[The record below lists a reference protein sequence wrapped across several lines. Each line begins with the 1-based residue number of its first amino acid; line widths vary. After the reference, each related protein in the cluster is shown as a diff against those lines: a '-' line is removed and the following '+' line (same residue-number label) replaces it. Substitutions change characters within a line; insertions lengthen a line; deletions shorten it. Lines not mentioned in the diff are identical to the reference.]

1 MEGPVSLEQEKSDA
15 DNVLFKKLRKLIN
28 LIDQLRDCGV
38 NEYIKLPRI
47 CSLGTQSS
55 GKSSVLESI
64 VGLDFLP
71 RGDGVV
77 TRRPLE
83 LRLCHINSGQPWAIF
98 EERKGKKFT
107 DFIEVRKTIEALT
120 DEVCKTDKNIVDKPI
135 VLNVYSQTCPDLTL
149 VDLPGVTRVPVGNQP
164 KNIEEITKN
173 MAIRYI
179 DDPLTIILCVIAANS
194 DIATSDGLKLAKEI
208 DTTGS
213 RTLGVLTK
221 LDIMDA
227 GTDARKALLGE
238 EIPLKLGYVGVKN
251 RSKQDLLDKIPMI
264 LAAKREKEFFKSHP
278 VYKNMP
284 QGYLGTDLLIN
295 KLTKIYFRI
304 IRENL
309 PRIVKAIND
318 RVKTAEEELASL
330 GQPMPTD
337 DAGKMSMLWN
347 MLNEYCDIFR
357 NVLKGKYDNK
367 RLSFLK
373 EEGGFKIKILY
384 KKLLEEFTGDYKATA
399 GYTDEN
405 INYALTIHE
414 GDSIPGFPSVD
425 AFIYLLRPQLE
436 KLKDPIE
443 ECFQNVFQYLDFL
456 SGKILE
462 RTFTRFPQAINDM
475 GDLISNYLIEERDK
489 TKYIVDSVVDMEIN
503 YLFTNDYDYLN
514 NFTTFMPKQAP
525 QPRPVYNNQQGQP
538 GMGGQGQPGQM
549 PQNNMQGN
557 NMGQG
562 GMGPGMGQMNQDI
575 RPQPPVD
582 AKSIF
587 IKEIRNRIE
596 AYFKLIVRNLRD
608 SIPKI
613 MGNYLVKEIEDNMQI
628 KLYNKLYNARE
639 MTDLLNEPESVAERR
654 KELNEMIKVMRNA
667 QKIIRRDPDLMTVM
681 QININDSDIITPSEQ
696 KAKEEKAKPKTDP
709 FKNMNMKEPAF
720 KAPAPKPEPVQQPA
734 APAQPKPAASQPAKK
749 GYGNL
754 FGNYK

>member
-1 MEGPVSLEQEKSDA
+1 MSKDTGEDDK

-83 LRLCHINSGQPWAIF
+83 LRLCHINSGQPWAVF
-98 EERKGKKFT
+98 EERKGVKFT
-107 DFIEVRKTIEALT
+107 DFVKVRETIEALT
-120 DEVCKTDKNIVDKPI
+120 DEVCKTNKNIIDKPI

-149 VDLPGVTRVPVGNQP
+149 VDLPGVTRVPIGDQP
-164 KNIEEITKN
+164 KNIEQITKD
-173 MAIRYI
+173 MARRYVE
-179 DDPLTIILCVIAANS
+179 DPLTIILCVIAANS
-194 DIATSDGLKLAKEI
+194 DIATSDGLMLAKDI
-208 DTTGS
+208 DVAGT

-227 GTDARKALLGE
+227 GTDAKKVLMNE

-251 RSKQDLLDKIPMI
+251 RSKQDLNNKISM
-264 LAAKREKEFFKSHP
+264 AETQRKEREFFKTHP
-278 VYKNMP
+278 VYKNLP
-284 QGYLGTDLLIN
+284 AGHLGTEVLIN

-318 RVKTAEEELASL
+318 RVKTAEEELQGL

-347 MLNEYCDIFR
+347 MINEYCDVFR
-357 NVLKGKYDNK
+357 KVLQGKYNNK
-367 RLSFLK
+367 RVNFL
-373 EEGGFKIKILY
+373 EGEGGFKIKILY

-443 ECFQNVFQYLDFL
+443 ECFQEVFQYLDFL
-456 SGKILE
+456 SGKIME
-462 RTFTRFPQAINDM
+462 KTFTRFPQAINDM
-475 GDLISNYLIEERDK
+475 TDLVSNYLMEERDK
-489 TKYIVDSVVDMEIN
+489 TKYLIDSVVDMEIN

-514 NFTTFMPKQAP
+514 NFTTFIPKQAR
-525 QPRPVYNNQQGQP
+525 QSQVMNDNKGD
-538 GMGGQGQPGQM
+538 GKG
-549 PQNNMQGN
+549 GN
-557 NMGQG
+557 N
-562 GMGPGMGQMNQDI
+562 NLNNEI
-575 RPQPPVD
+575 KPQPPID
-582 AKSIF
+582 AKNIF
-587 IKEIRNRIE
+587 INEIRNRIE

-613 MGNYLVKEIEDNMQI
+613 MGNYLVKEIEENMQL

-639 MTDLLNEPESVAERR
+639 MTDLLSEPESVAERR

-667 QKIIRRDPDLMTVM
+667 QKILRRDPDLMTVM
-681 QININDSDIITPSEQ
+681 QINISDNDITSTQ
-696 KAKEEKAKPKTDP
+696 ASKKKEEPKKIEKKDSKPVAEKPKAPPAKPS
-709 FKNMNMKEPAF
+709 
-720 KAPAPKPEPVQQPA
+720 PAPEGDK
-734 APAQPKPAASQPAKK
+734 KKK

-754 FGNYK
+754 FG

>member
-1 MEGPVSLEQEKSDA
+1 MSKDTGDDDK

-98 EERKGKKFT
+98 EERKGVKFT
-107 DFIEVRKTIEALT
+107 DFVKVRETIEALT
-120 DEVCKTDKNIVDKPI
+120 DEVCKTNKNIIDKPI

-149 VDLPGVTRVPVGNQP
+149 VDLPGVTRVPIGDQP
-164 KNIEEITKN
+164 KNIEQITKD
-173 MAIRYI
+173 MARRYVE
-179 DDPLTIILCVIAANS
+179 DPLTIILCVIAANS
-194 DIATSDGLKLAKEI
+194 DIATSDGLMLAKDI
-208 DTTGS
+208 DVAGT

-227 GTDARKALLGE
+227 GTDAKKVLMNE

-251 RSKQDLLDKIPMI
+251 RSKQDLNNKISM
-264 LAAKREKEFFKSHP
+264 AETQRKEREFFKTHP
-278 VYKNMP
+278 VYKNLP
-284 QGYLGTDLLIN
+284 AGHLGTEVLIN

-318 RVKTAEEELASL
+318 RVKTAEEELQGL

-347 MLNEYCDIFR
+347 MINEYCDVFR
-357 NVLKGKYDNK
+357 KVLQGKYNNK
-367 RLSFLK
+367 RVNFL
-373 EEGGFKIKILY
+373 EGEGGFKIKILY

-399 GYTDEN
+399 GYSDEN

-443 ECFQNVFQYLDFL
+443 ECFQEVFQYLDFL
-456 SGKILE
+456 SGKIME
-462 RTFTRFPQAINDM
+462 KTFTRFPQAINDM
-475 GDLISNYLIEERDK
+475 TDLVSNYLMEERDK
-489 TKYIVDSVVDMEIN
+489 TKYLIDSVVDMEIN

-514 NFTTFMPKQAP
+514 NFTTFIPKQAR
-525 QPRPVYNNQQGQP
+525 QSQFMNDNKGD
-538 GMGGQGQPGQM
+538 GKG
-549 PQNNMQGN
+549 GN
-557 NMGQG
+557 N
-562 GMGPGMGQMNQDI
+562 NLNNEI
-575 RPQPPVD
+575 KPQPPID
-582 AKSIF
+582 AKNIF
-587 IKEIRNRIE
+587 INEIRNRIE

-613 MGNYLVKEIEDNMQI
+613 MGNYLVKEIEENMQL

-639 MTDLLNEPESVAERR
+639 MTDLLSEPESVAERR
-654 KELNEMIKVMRNA
+654 KELNDMIKVMRNA
-667 QKIIRRDPDLMTVM
+667 QKILRRDPDLMTVM
-681 QININDSDIITPSEQ
+681 QINISDNDITSTQ
-696 KAKEEKAKPKTDP
+696 ASKKKEEPKKIEKKDSKPVAEKPKAPPAKPS
-709 FKNMNMKEPAF
+709 
-720 KAPAPKPEPVQQPA
+720 PAPEGDK
-734 APAQPKPAASQPAKK
+734 KKK

-754 FGNYK
+754 FG

>member
-1 MEGPVSLEQEKSDA
+1 MSKDTNDEN
-15 DNVLFKKLRKLIN
+15 DNILFKKLRKLIN

-47 CSLGTQSS
+47 CSFGTQSS

-120 DEVCKTDKNIVDKPI
+120 DEVCGKECNILDKPI

-149 VDLPGVTRVPVGNQP
+149 VDLPGVTRVPIKGQP
-164 KNIEEITKN
+164 ANIEEVTKN
-173 MAIRYI
+173 MCRRYA

-227 GTDARKALLGE
+227 GTDARKALMNE

-251 RSKQDLLDKIPMI
+251 RSKQDLIDKIPM
-264 LAAKREKEFFKSHP
+264 AEASRKEREFFKSHP
-278 VYKNMP
+278 AYKNLP
-284 QGYLGTDLLIN
+284 AGHLGTDVLIN

-309 PRIVKAIND
+309 PRIIKAIND
-318 RVKTAEEELASL
+318 RVKTAEEELAGL

-337 DAGKMSMLWN
+337 DAGKMSLLWN
-347 MLNEYCDIFR
+347 MINEYCDIFR
-357 NVLKGKYDNK
+357 KVLQGKFNNKGQ
-367 RLSFLK
+367 SFL
-373 EEGGFKIKILY
+373 EGEGGFKIKILY
-384 KKLLEEFTGDYKATA
+384 KKLLEEFTGNYKATA
-399 GYTDEN
+399 GYRDED

-443 ECFQNVFQYLDFL
+443 ECFQEVFQYLDFL

-462 RTFTRFPQAINDM
+462 KTFTRFPQAVNDM
-475 GDLISNYLIEERDK
+475 SDLVSNYLMEERDK
-489 TKYIVDSVVDMEIN
+489 TKYLIDSIVEMEIN

-514 NFTTFMPKQAP
+514 NYTTFIPKQSQQNMSNSP
-525 QPRPVYNNQQGQP
+525 SGSDINNKNNINNN
-538 GMGGQGQPGQM
+538 
-549 PQNNMQGN
+549 NNMN
-557 NMGQG
+557 NE
-562 GMGPGMGQMNQDI
+562 I
-575 RPQPPVD
+575 KPQQPFD
-582 AKSIF
+582 AKTIF

-613 MGNYLVKEIEDNMQI
+613 MGNFLVKEIQENMQL

-639 MTDLLNEPESVAERR
+639 MTDLLNEPESIAERR
-654 KELNEMIKVMRNA
+654 KELNDMIKVMRNA

-681 QININDSDIITPSEQ
+681 QININDSDITPS
-696 KAKEEKAKPKTDP
+696 
-709 FKNMNMKEPAF
+709 
-720 KAPAPKPEPVQQPA
+720 KPEKENKKKEDKKQPIEKKDSKPVSEKI
-734 APAQPKPAASQPAKK
+734 KPATPALKPQAGGEKK
-749 GYGNL
+749 KTFGNL
-754 FGNYK
+754 FG

>member
-1 MEGPVSLEQEKSDA
+1 MSKDTKEES

-47 CSLGTQSS
+47 CSLGTQSA

-83 LRLCHINSGQPWAIF
+83 LRLCHINSGEPWAIF

-107 DFIEVRKTIEALT
+107 DFIQVRETIEALT
-120 DEVCKTDKNIVDKPI
+120 DEVCGKDKNILDKPI

-149 VDLPGVTRVPVGNQP
+149 VDLPGVTRVPIQGQP
-164 KNIEEITKN
+164 ANIEEITKN
-173 MAIRYI
+173 MARRYV

-227 GTDARKALLGE
+227 GTDARKALMNE

-251 RSKQDLLDKIPMI
+251 RSKQDLVNKLPMAE
-264 LAAKREKEFFKSHP
+264 AAKKEREFFKSHP
-278 VYKNMP
+278 AYKNLP
-284 QGYLGTDLLIN
+284 AGHIGTDVLIN

-309 PRIVKAIND
+309 PRIVKAINE
-318 RVKTAEEELASL
+318 RVKTAEEELQSL

-337 DAGKMSMLWN
+337 DAGKMSLLWN
-347 MLNEYCDIFR
+347 MINEYCDIFR
-357 NVLKGKYDNK
+357 KVLQGKYDNK
-367 RLSFLK
+367 RSNFL
-373 EEGGFKIKILY
+373 EGEGGFKIKILY
-384 KKLLEEFTGDYKATA
+384 KKLLEEFTENYKATA
-399 GYTDEN
+399 GYRDED

-443 ECFQNVFQYLDFL
+443 ECFQEVFQYLDFL

-462 RTFTRFPQAINDM
+462 KTFTRFPQAVNDM
-475 GDLISNYLIEERDK
+475 SDLVSNYLNEERDK
-489 TKYIVDSVVDMEIN
+489 TKYLIDSIVEMEIN

-514 NFTTFMPKQAP
+514 NFTTFIPKQT
-525 QPRPVYNNQQGQP
+525 RSNVQG
-538 GMGGQGQPGQM
+538 GDNK
-549 PQNNMQGN
+549 QNNNAN
-557 NMGQG
+557 NE
-562 GMGPGMGQMNQDI
+562 I
-575 RPQPPVD
+575 KPQPPID

-608 SIPKI
+608 SVPKI
-613 MGNYLVKEIEDNMQI
+613 IGNFLVKEIQENMQL
-628 KLYNKLYNARE
+628 KLYNKLYEARE
-639 MTDLLNEPESVAERR
+639 MTDLLSEPESVAERR
-654 KELNEMIKVMRNA
+654 KELNDMIKVMRNA

-681 QININDSDIITPSEQ
+681 QINIEDSDITNTTAATNKKKEEPKKPTE
-696 KAKEEKAKPKTDP
+696 KKEEKKEDKKTQDKPK
-709 FKNMNMKEPAF
+709 PA
-720 KAPAPKPEPVQQPA
+720 QQPA
-734 APAQPKPAASQPAKK
+734 LKPKDDKK
-749 GYGNL
+749 KTYGNL
-754 FGNYK
+754 FG

>member
-1 MEGPVSLEQEKSDA
+1 MSTEVEDEK
-15 DNVLFKKLRKLIN
+15 DNILFKKLRKLIN

-83 LRLCHINSGQPWAIF
+83 LRLCHINSGEPWAVF

-107 DFIEVRKTIEALT
+107 DFVKVRETIEALT
-120 DEVCKTDKNIVDKPI
+120 DEVCGKDKNILDKPI

-149 VDLPGVTRVPVGNQP
+149 VDLPGVTRVPMEGQP

-179 DDPLTIILCVIAANS
+179 EDPLTIILCVIAANS

-227 GTDARKALLGE
+227 GTDAKKALMNE

-251 RSKQDLLDKIPMI
+251 RSKLDLNNKISM
-264 LAAKREKEFFKSHP
+264 AETARKEKEFFKTHP
-278 VYKNMP
+278 VYKNLP
-284 QGYLGTDLLIN
+284 AGHLGTSVLIN
-295 KLTKIYFRI
+295 KLTKIYFKI

-309 PRIVKAIND
+309 PRIVKAINE
-318 RVKTAEEELASL
+318 RVKTAEEELAEL

-337 DAGKMSMLWN
+337 DAGKMSLLWN
-347 MLNEYCDIFR
+347 MINEYCDIFR
-357 NVLKGKYDNK
+357 KVLQGKVSNQ
-367 RLSFLK
+367 RLNFL
-373 EEGGFKIKILY
+373 EGEGGFKIKILY
-384 KKLLEEFTGDYKATA
+384 KKLLEEFTENYKATA
-399 GYTDEN
+399 GYRDED

-436 KLKDPIE
+436 KLRDPIE
-443 ECFQNVFQYLDFL
+443 ETFQEVFQYIDFL

-462 RTFTRFPQAINDM
+462 KTFTRFPQAINDM
-475 GDLISNYLIEERDK
+475 TDLVSNYLNEERDK
-489 TKYIVDSVVDMEIN
+489 AKYLVDSIVDMEIN

-514 NFTTFMPKQAP
+514 NFTTFIPKQQRQPGNSNNNINNQNSLNKSGSANNINNQNDFNP
-525 QPRPVYNNQQGQP
+525 QPF
-538 GMGGQGQPGQM
+538 
-549 PQNNMQGN
+549 
-557 NMGQG
+557 
-562 GMGPGMGQMNQDI
+562 
-575 RPQPPVD
+575 D
-582 AKSIF
+582 AKKIF
-587 IKEIRNRIE
+587 INEIRNRIE

-608 SIPKI
+608 SIPKV
-613 MGNYLVKEIEDNMQI
+613 MGNFLVKEIEENMQL

-639 MTDLLNEPESVAERR
+639 MTDLLSEPEHIAERR
-654 KELNEMIKVMRNA
+654 KELNDMIKVMRNA

-681 QININDSDIITPSEQ
+681 QININDSDITNTGNNTNTKEKENKEHKEKKEI
-696 KAKEEKAKPKTDP
+696 KEETKIESKT
-709 FKNMNMKEPAF
+709 KTEPI
-720 KAPAPKPEPVQQPA
+720 KQSPALNKS
-734 APAQPKPAASQPAKK
+734 KSK
-749 GYGNL
+749 GNYTNL
-754 FGNYK
+754 FG

>member
-1 MEGPVSLEQEKSDA
+1 MTENKEDDK

-83 LRLCHINSGQPWAIF
+83 LRLCHINSGQPWAVF
-98 EERKGKKFT
+98 EERKGTKFT
-107 DFIEVRKTIEALT
+107 DFVKVRETIEALT
-120 DEVCKTDKNIVDKPI
+120 DEVCKTNKNIIDKPI

-149 VDLPGVTRVPVGNQP
+149 VDLPGVTRVPIGDQP

-173 MAIRYI
+173 MARRYV

-194 DIATSDGLKLAKEI
+194 DIATSDGLMLAKEI
-208 DTTGS
+208 DTAGT

-227 GTDARKALLGE
+227 GTDARKVLMNE

-251 RSKQDLLDKIPMI
+251 RSKQDLNNKISM
-264 LAAKREKEFFKSHP
+264 AETSRKEKEFFKSHP
-278 VYKNMP
+278 AYKNLP
-284 QGYLGTDLLIN
+284 AGHLGTDVLIN

-318 RVKTAEEELASL
+318 RVKTAEEELADL

-347 MLNEYCDIFR
+347 MINEYCDLFR
-357 NVLKGKYDNK
+357 KVLQGKYNAK
-367 RLSFLK
+367 GVNFM
-373 EEGGFKIKILY
+373 EGEGGFKIKILY

-399 GYTDEN
+399 GYKDED

-436 KLKDPIE
+436 KLRDPIE
-443 ECFQNVFQYLDFL
+443 ECFTEVFQYLDFL
-456 SGKILE
+456 SGKIME
-462 RTFTRFPQAINDM
+462 KTFIRFPQAINDM
-475 GDLISNYLIEERDK
+475 TDLVSNYLQEEREK
-489 TKYIVDSVVDMEIN
+489 VKYLIDSIVEMEIN

-514 NFTTFMPKQAP
+514 NFTTFIPKENRQA
-525 QPRPVYNNQQGQP
+525 
-538 GMGGQGQPGQM
+538 
-549 PQNNMQGN
+549 QGN
-557 NMGQG
+557 NIGGQNNNKG
-562 GMGPGMGQMNQDI
+562 GNNNMNNEI
-575 RPQPPVD
+575 KPQKPLD
-582 AKSIF
+582 AKNIF
-587 IKEIRNRIE
+587 ITEIRNRIE

-608 SIPKI
+608 SIPKV
-613 MGNYLVKEIEDNMQI
+613 MGNFLVKEIEENMQL

-639 MTDLLNEPESVAERR
+639 MTDLLSEPE
-654 KELNEMIKVMRNA
+654 
-667 QKIIRRDPDLMTVM
+667 DLMTVM
-681 QININDSDIITPSEQ
+681 QININDSDITNTPENRKADEAKKASEK
-696 KAKEEKAKPKTDP
+696 KANKEKEKKEEKP
-709 FKNMNMKEPAF
+709 
-720 KAPAPKPEPVQQPA
+720 KAPNKTGNADK
-734 APAQPKPAASQPAKK
+734 KK
-749 GYGNL
+749 GFSNL
-754 FGNYK
+754 FG

>member
-1 MEGPVSLEQEKSDA
+1 MSKDTGDDK
-15 DNVLFKKLRKLIN
+15 DNILFKKLRKLIN

-83 LRLCHINSGQPWAIF
+83 LRLCHINSGEPWAIF
-98 EERKGKKFT
+98 EERKGQKFT
-107 DFIEVRKTIEALT
+107 DFIKVRETIEALT
-120 DEVCKTDKNIVDKPI
+120 DEVCNKNKNIIDKPI

-149 VDLPGVTRVPVGNQP
+149 VDLPGVTRVPIGDQP
-164 KNIEEITKN
+164 KNIEQITKD
-173 MAIRYI
+173 MARRYAE
-179 DDPLTIILCVIAANS
+179 DPLTIILCVIAANS
-194 DIATSDGLKLAKEI
+194 DIATSDGLMLAKEI
-208 DTTGS
+208 DTSGS

-227 GTDARKALLGE
+227 GTDARRVLMNE

-251 RSKQDLLDKIPMI
+251 RSKQDLINKLSMAETSRKE
-264 LAAKREKEFFKSHP
+264 REFFKSHP
-278 VYKNMP
+278 SYKNLP
-284 QGYLGTDLLIN
+284 PGHLGTDVLIN

-309 PRIVKAIND
+309 PRIIKAIND
-318 RVKTAEEELASL
+318 RVKTAEEELQSL

-337 DAGKMSMLWN
+337 DAGKMSLLWN
-347 MLNEYCDIFR
+347 MINEYCDIFR
-357 NVLKGKYDNK
+357 KVLQGKCNNK
-367 RLSFLK
+367 NLSFLDG
-373 EEGGFKIKILY
+373 EGGFKIKILY

-462 RTFTRFPQAINDM
+462 KTFTRFPQAINDM
-475 GDLISNYLIEERDK
+475 TDLVTNYLIEERDK
-489 TKYIVDSVVDMEIN
+489 TKYLIDSIVDMEIN

-514 NFTTFMPKQAP
+514 NFTTFIPKHQ
-525 QPRPVYNNQQGQP
+525 RPPMNQNNNIGTNNQ
-538 GMGGQGQPGQM
+538 GQGQGQGQG
-549 PQNNMQGN
+549 QNQGN
-557 NMGQG
+557 
-562 GMGPGMGQMNQDI
+562 MNNEI
-575 RPQPPVD
+575 RPQPPID
-582 AKSIF
+582 AKNIF

-613 MGNYLVKEIEDNMQI
+613 MGNFLVKEIQENMQL

-639 MTDLLNEPESVAERR
+639 MTDLLSEPESVAERR
-654 KELNEMIKVMRNA
+654 KELTDMIKVMKNA

-681 QININDSDIITPSEQ
+681 QININDNDITSQQP
-696 KAKEEKAKPKTDP
+696 KDKGKKEEPK
-709 FKNMNMKEPAF
+709 KEV
-720 KAPAPKPEPVQQPA
+720 K
-734 APAQPKPAASQPAKK
+734 KPAAKPEVFKAIEKQAPQTKPPEKK
-749 GYGNL
+749 KNYGNL
-754 FGNYK
+754 FG

>member
-1 MEGPVSLEQEKSDA
+1 MSKDTKEES

-47 CSLGTQSS
+47 CSLGTQSA

-83 LRLCHINSGQPWAIF
+83 LRLCHINSGEPWAIF

-107 DFIEVRKTIEALT
+107 DFIQVRETIEALT
-120 DEVCKTDKNIVDKPI
+120 DEVCGKDKNILDKPI

-149 VDLPGVTRVPVGNQP
+149 VDLPGVTRVPIQGQP
-164 KNIEEITKN
+164 ANIEEITKN
-173 MAIRYI
+173 MARRYV

-227 GTDARKALLGE
+227 GTDARKALMNE

-251 RSKQDLLDKIPMI
+251 RSKQDLVNKLPMAE
-264 LAAKREKEFFKSHP
+264 AAKKEREFFKSHP
-278 VYKNMP
+278 AYKNLP
-284 QGYLGTDLLIN
+284 AGHIGTDVLIN

-309 PRIVKAIND
+309 PRIVKAINE
-318 RVKTAEEELASL
+318 RVKTAEEELQSL

-337 DAGKMSMLWN
+337 DAGKMSLLWN
-347 MLNEYCDIFR
+347 MINEYCDIFR
-357 NVLKGKYDNK
+357 KVLQGKYNNK
-367 RLSFLK
+367 RSNFL
-373 EEGGFKIKILY
+373 EGEGGFKIKILY
-384 KKLLEEFTGDYKATA
+384 KKLLEEFTENYKATA
-399 GYTDEN
+399 GYRDED

-443 ECFQNVFQYLDFL
+443 ECFQEVFQYLDFL

-462 RTFTRFPQAINDM
+462 KTFTRFPQAVNDM
-475 GDLISNYLIEERDK
+475 SDLVSNYLNEERDK
-489 TKYIVDSVVDMEIN
+489 TKYLIDSIVEMEIN

-514 NFTTFMPKQAP
+514 NFTTFIPKQT
-525 QPRPVYNNQQGQP
+525 RSNVQG
-538 GMGGQGQPGQM
+538 GDNK
-549 PQNNMQGN
+549 QNNNAN
-557 NMGQG
+557 NE
-562 GMGPGMGQMNQDI
+562 I
-575 RPQPPVD
+575 KPQPPID

-608 SIPKI
+608 SVPKI
-613 MGNYLVKEIEDNMQI
+613 IGNFLVKEIQENMQL
-628 KLYNKLYNARE
+628 KLYNKLYEARE
-639 MTDLLNEPESVAERR
+639 MTDLLSEPESVAERR
-654 KELNEMIKVMRNA
+654 KELNDMIKVMRNA

-681 QININDSDIITPSEQ
+681 QINIEDSDITNTTAATNKKKEEPKKPTE
-696 KAKEEKAKPKTDP
+696 KKEEKKEDKKTQDKPK
-709 FKNMNMKEPAF
+709 PA
-720 KAPAPKPEPVQQPA
+720 QQPA
-734 APAQPKPAASQPAKK
+734 LKPKDDKK
-749 GYGNL
+749 KTYGNL
-754 FGNYK
+754 FG

>member
-1 MEGPVSLEQEKSDA
+1 MSKDTGDDDK

-98 EERKGKKFT
+98 EERKGVKFT
-107 DFIEVRKTIEALT
+107 DFIKVRETIEALT
-120 DEVCKTDKNIVDKPI
+120 DEVCKTNKNIIDKPI

-149 VDLPGVTRVPVGNQP
+149 VDLPGVTRVPIGDQP
-164 KNIEEITKN
+164 KNIEQITKD
-173 MAIRYI
+173 MARRYVE
-179 DDPLTIILCVIAANS
+179 DPLTIILCVIAANS
-194 DIATSDGLKLAKEI
+194 DIATSDGLMLAKEI
-208 DTTGS
+208 DVAGT

-227 GTDARKALLGE
+227 GTDARKVLMNE

-251 RSKQDLLDKIPMI
+251 RSKQDLNNKISM
-264 LAAKREKEFFKSHP
+264 AETQKKEREFFKSHP
-278 VYKNMP
+278 VYKNLP
-284 QGYLGTDLLIN
+284 GGHLGTEVLIN

-318 RVKTAEEELASL
+318 RVKTAEEELQSL

-347 MLNEYCDIFR
+347 MINEYCDVFR
-357 NVLKGKYDNK
+357 KVLQGKYNNK
-367 RLSFLK
+367 RVNFL
-373 EEGGFKIKILY
+373 EGEGGFKIKILY
-384 KKLLEEFTGDYKATA
+384 KKLLEEFTDNYKATA

-436 KLKDPIE
+436 KLRDPIE
-443 ECFQNVFQYLDFL
+443 ECFQEVFQYLDFL
-456 SGKILE
+456 SGKIME
-462 RTFTRFPQAINDM
+462 KTFTRFPQAINDM
-475 GDLISNYLIEERDK
+475 TDLVSNYLMEERDK
-489 TKYIVDSVVDMEIN
+489 TKYLIDSVVDMEIN

-514 NFTTFMPKQAP
+514 NFTTFIPKQ
-525 QPRPVYNNQQGQP
+525 QKST
-538 GMGGQGQPGQM
+538 
-549 PQNNMQGN
+549 QNNEKDGK
-557 NMGQG
+557 G
-562 GMGPGMGQMNQDI
+562 GTNDNK
-575 RPQPPVD
+575 PQPPID
-582 AKSIF
+582 AKNIF
-587 IKEIRNRIE
+587 INEIRNRIE

-613 MGNYLVKEIEDNMQI
+613 MGNYLVKEIEENMQL

-639 MTDLLNEPESVAERR
+639 MTDLLSEPESIAERR
-654 KELNEMIKVMRNA
+654 KELNDMIKVMRNA
-667 QKIIRRDPDLMTVM
+667 QKILRRDPDLMTVM
-681 QININDSDIITPSEQ
+681 QINISDSDITNTTAST
-696 KAKEEKAKPKTDP
+696 KKKEEPKKIEKKDSKPAAEKP
-709 FKNMNMKEPAF
+709 
-720 KAPAPKPEPVQQPA
+720 KAPAPKPG
-734 APAQPKPAASQPAKK
+734 AQPPADDKKKK

-754 FGNYK
+754 FG

>member
-1 MEGPVSLEQEKSDA
+1 MSQEPEDEK
-15 DNVLFKKLRKLIN
+15 DNILFKKLRKLIN

-83 LRLCHINSGQPWAIF
+83 LRLCHINNGEPWAVF
-98 EERKGKKFT
+98 EERKGIKFK
-107 DFIEVRKTIEALT
+107 DFVKVRETIEALT
-120 DEVCKTDKNIVDKPI
+120 DEVCGKDKNILDKPI

-149 VDLPGVTRVPVGNQP
+149 VDLPGVTRVPIEGQP
-164 KNIEEITKN
+164 YNIEEITKN

-179 DDPLTIILCVIAANS
+179 EDPLTIILCVIAANS

-227 GTDARKALLGE
+227 GTDAKKALMNE

-251 RSKQDLLDKIPMI
+251 RSKLDLNNKISM
-264 LAAKREKEFFKSHP
+264 AETARKEKEFFKTHP
-278 VYKNMP
+278 VYKNLP
-284 QGYLGTDLLIN
+284 AGHLGTSVLIN
-295 KLTKIYFRI
+295 KLTKIYFKI

-309 PRIVKAIND
+309 PRIVKAINE
-318 RVKTAEEELASL
+318 RVKTAEEELQGL

-337 DAGKMSMLWN
+337 EAGKMSLLWN
-347 MLNEYCDIFR
+347 MINDFCDMFR
-357 NVLKGKYDNK
+357 KVLQGKVNNK
-367 RLSFLK
+367 RTNFL
-373 EEGGFKIKILY
+373 EGEGGFKIKILY
-384 KKLLEEFTGDYKATA
+384 KKLLEEFTDDYKATA
-399 GYTDEN
+399 GYRDED

-443 ECFQNVFQYLDFL
+443 ECFQEVFQYIDFL
-456 SGKILE
+456 SGKIME
-462 RTFTRFPQAINDM
+462 KTFTRFPQAINDM
-475 GDLISNYLIEERDK
+475 TDLVSNYLIEERDK
-489 TKYIVDSVVDMEIN
+489 TKYLIDCVVDMELN

-514 NFTTFMPKQAP
+514 NFTTFIPKQH
-525 QPRPVYNNQQGQP
+525 QQHHSN
-538 GMGGQGQPGQM
+538 
-549 PQNNMQGN
+549 PQNTNEFK
-557 NMGQG
+557 
-562 GMGPGMGQMNQDI
+562 PE
-575 RPQPPVD
+575 PPID
-582 AKSIF
+582 AKNIF

-608 SIPKI
+608 CIPKI
-613 MGNYLVKEIEDNMQI
+613 MGNFLVKEIQENMQL

-639 MTDLLNEPESVAERR
+639 MTDLLNEPENIAERR
-654 KELNEMIKVMRNA
+654 KELNDMIKVMKNA

-681 QININDSDIITPSEQ
+681 QININDSDIANTGNNTN
-696 KAKEEKAKPKTDP
+696 AKEEKHKNEIKNEIKIESKTKSEP
-709 FKNMNMKEPAF
+709 THPALSKNK
-720 KAPAPKPEPVQQPA
+720 
-734 APAQPKPAASQPAKK
+734 SK
-749 GYGNL
+749 GNYTNL
-754 FGNYK
+754 FG

>member
-1 MEGPVSLEQEKSDA
+1 MSKDTGEDDK

-83 LRLCHINSGQPWAIF
+83 LRLCHINSGQPWAVF
-98 EERKGKKFT
+98 EERKGVKFT
-107 DFIEVRKTIEALT
+107 DFVKVRETIEALT
-120 DEVCKTDKNIVDKPI
+120 DEVCKTNKNIIDKPI

-149 VDLPGVTRVPVGNQP
+149 VDLPGVTRVPIGDQP
-164 KNIEEITKN
+164 KNIEQITKD
-173 MAIRYI
+173 MARRYVE
-179 DDPLTIILCVIAANS
+179 DPLTIILCVIAANS
-194 DIATSDGLKLAKEI
+194 DIATSDGLMLAKDI
-208 DTTGS
+208 DVAGT

-227 GTDARKALLGE
+227 GTDAKKVLMNE

-251 RSKQDLLDKIPMI
+251 RSKQDLNNKISM
-264 LAAKREKEFFKSHP
+264 AETQRKEREFFKTHP
-278 VYKNMP
+278 VYKNLP
-284 QGYLGTDLLIN
+284 AGHLGTEVLIN

-318 RVKTAEEELASL
+318 RVKTAEEELQGL

-347 MLNEYCDIFR
+347 MINEYCDVFR
-357 NVLKGKYDNK
+357 KVLQGKYNNK
-367 RLSFLK
+367 RVNFL
-373 EEGGFKIKILY
+373 EGEGGFKIKILY

-443 ECFQNVFQYLDFL
+443 ECFQEVFQYLDFL
-456 SGKILE
+456 SGKIME
-462 RTFTRFPQAINDM
+462 KTFTRFPQAINDM
-475 GDLISNYLIEERDK
+475 TDLVSNYLMEERDK
-489 TKYIVDSVVDMEIN
+489 TKYLIDSVVDMEIN

-514 NFTTFMPKQAP
+514 NFTTFIPKQTR
-525 QPRPVYNNQQGQP
+525 QSQVMNDNKGD
-538 GMGGQGQPGQM
+538 GKG
-549 PQNNMQGN
+549 GN
-557 NMGQG
+557 N
-562 GMGPGMGQMNQDI
+562 NLNNDI
-575 RPQPPVD
+575 KPQPPID
-582 AKSIF
+582 AKNIF
-587 IKEIRNRIE
+587 INEIRNRIE

-613 MGNYLVKEIEDNMQI
+613 MGNYLVKEIEENMQL

-639 MTDLLNEPESVAERR
+639 MTDLLSEPESVAERR

-667 QKIIRRDPDLMTVM
+667 QKILRRDPDLMTVM
-681 QININDSDIITPSEQ
+681 QINISDNDITSTQ
-696 KAKEEKAKPKTDP
+696 ASKKKEEPKKIEKKDSKPAEKPKAPPAKPS
-709 FKNMNMKEPAF
+709 
-720 KAPAPKPEPVQQPA
+720 PAPEENK
-734 APAQPKPAASQPAKK
+734 KKK

-754 FGNYK
+754 FG

>member
-1 MEGPVSLEQEKSDA
+1 MSKDTGDDDK

-83 LRLCHINSGQPWAIF
+83 LRLCHINSGQPWAVF
-98 EERKGKKFT
+98 EERKGVKFT
-107 DFIEVRKTIEALT
+107 DFVKVRETIEALT
-120 DEVCKTDKNIVDKPI
+120 DEVCKTNKNIIDKPI

-149 VDLPGVTRVPVGNQP
+149 VDLPGVTRVPIGDQP
-164 KNIEEITKN
+164 KNIEQITKD
-173 MAIRYI
+173 MARRYVE
-179 DDPLTIILCVIAANS
+179 DPLTIILCVIAANS
-194 DIATSDGLKLAKEI
+194 DIATSDGLMLAKDI
-208 DTTGS
+208 DVAGT

-227 GTDARKALLGE
+227 GTDAKKVLMNE

-251 RSKQDLLDKIPMI
+251 RSKQDLNNKISM
-264 LAAKREKEFFKSHP
+264 AETQRKEREFFKTHP
-278 VYKNMP
+278 VYKNLP
-284 QGYLGTDLLIN
+284 AGHLGTEVLIN

-318 RVKTAEEELASL
+318 RVKTAEEELQGL

-347 MLNEYCDIFR
+347 MINEYCDVFR
-357 NVLKGKYDNK
+357 KVLQGKYNNK
-367 RLSFLK
+367 RVNFL
-373 EEGGFKIKILY
+373 EGEGGFKIKILY

-443 ECFQNVFQYLDFL
+443 ECFQEVFQYLDFL
-456 SGKILE
+456 SGKIME
-462 RTFTRFPQAINDM
+462 KTFTRFPQAINDM
-475 GDLISNYLIEERDK
+475 TDLVSNYLMEERDK
-489 TKYIVDSVVDMEIN
+489 TKYLIDSVVDMEIN

-514 NFTTFMPKQAP
+514 NFTTFIPKQAR
-525 QPRPVYNNQQGQP
+525 QSQVMNDNKGD
-538 GMGGQGQPGQM
+538 GKG
-549 PQNNMQGN
+549 GN
-557 NMGQG
+557 N
-562 GMGPGMGQMNQDI
+562 NLNNEI
-575 RPQPPVD
+575 KPQPPID
-582 AKSIF
+582 AKNIF
-587 IKEIRNRIE
+587 INEIRNRIE

-613 MGNYLVKEIEDNMQI
+613 MGNYLVKEIEENMQL

-639 MTDLLNEPESVAERR
+639 MTDLLSEPESVAERR
-654 KELNEMIKVMRNA
+654 KELNDMIKVMRNA
-667 QKIIRRDPDLMTVM
+667 QKILRRDPDLMTVM
-681 QININDSDIITPSEQ
+681 QINISDNDITNTQAS
-696 KAKEEKAKPKTDP
+696 KKKEEPKKTEKKDSKPAEKPKAPPAKPS
-709 FKNMNMKEPAF
+709 
-720 KAPAPKPEPVQQPA
+720 PAPEGDK
-734 APAQPKPAASQPAKK
+734 KKK

-754 FGNYK
+754 FG

>member
-1 MEGPVSLEQEKSDA
+1 MSKDTEDDK
-15 DNVLFKKLRKLIN
+15 DNILFKKLRKLIN

-83 LRLCHINSGQPWAIF
+83 LRLCHINSGEPWAIF
-98 EERKGKKFT
+98 EERKGQKFT
-107 DFIEVRKTIEALT
+107 DFIKVRETIEALT
-120 DEVCKTDKNIVDKPI
+120 DEVCNKNKNIIDKPI

-149 VDLPGVTRVPVGNQP
+149 VDLPGVTRVPIGDQP
-164 KNIEEITKN
+164 KNIEQITKD
-173 MAIRYI
+173 MARRYAE
-179 DDPLTIILCVIAANS
+179 DPLTIILCVIAANS
-194 DIATSDGLKLAKEI
+194 DIATSDGLMLAKEI

-213 RTLGVLTK
+213 RTIGVLTK

-227 GTDARKALLGE
+227 GTDARKTLMNE
-238 EIPLKLGYVGVKN
+238 EIPLRLGYVGVKN
-251 RSKQDLLDKIPMI
+251 RSKQDLINKISM
-264 LAAKREKEFFKSHP
+264 AETSRKEREFFKSHP
-278 VYKNMP
+278 VYKNLP
-284 QGYLGTDLLIN
+284 PGHFGTDVLIN
-295 KLTKIYFRI
+295 KLTKIYFRV

-309 PRIVKAIND
+309 PRIIKAIND
-318 RVKTAEEELASL
+318 RVKTAEEELQSL

-337 DAGKMSMLWN
+337 DAGKMSLLWN
-347 MLNEYCDIFR
+347 MINEYCDIFR
-357 NVLKGKYDNK
+357 KVLQGKCNTSK
-367 RLSFLK
+367 NLNFL
-373 EEGGFKIKILY
+373 EGEGGFKIKILY
-384 KKLLEEFTGDYKATA
+384 KKLLEEFTGNYKATA

-462 RTFTRFPQAINDM
+462 KTFVRFPQAINDM
-475 GDLISNYLIEERDK
+475 TDLVTNYLVEERDK
-489 TKYIVDSVVDMEIN
+489 TKYLIDSIVEMEIN
-503 YLFTNDYDYLN
+503 YLFTNDPDYLN
-514 NFTTFMPKQAP
+514 NFTTFIPKHQ
-525 QPRPVYNNQQGQP
+525 RPPMNNN
-538 GMGGQGQPGQM
+538 QPGQG
-549 PQNNMQGN
+549 PNQGN
-557 NMGQG
+557 NQNQNQNQN
-562 GMGPGMGQMNQDI
+562 QMNNNDM
-575 RPQPPVD
+575 RPQPPID
-582 AKSIF
+582 AKTVF

-613 MGNYLVKEIEDNMQI
+613 MGNFLVKEIQENMQL

-639 MTDLLNEPESVAERR
+639 MTDLLSEPESVAERR
-654 KELNEMIKVMRNA
+654 KELTSLIKVMKNA

-681 QININDSDIITPSEQ
+681 EININDSDITAQ
-696 KAKEEKAKPKTDP
+696 KPQEAKKEESK
-709 FKNMNMKEPAF
+709 
-720 KAPAPKPEPVQQPA
+720 
-734 APAQPKPAASQPAKK
+734 KPAAKAEPQKPALSKPADKKK

-754 FGNYK
+754 FG

>member
-1 MEGPVSLEQEKSDA
+1 MSQEPEDEK
-15 DNVLFKKLRKLIN
+15 DNILFKKLRKLIN

-83 LRLCHINSGQPWAIF
+83 LRLCHINNGEPWAVF
-98 EERKGKKFT
+98 EERKGIKFK
-107 DFIEVRKTIEALT
+107 DFVKVRETIEALT
-120 DEVCKTDKNIVDKPI
+120 DEVCGKDKNILDKPI

-149 VDLPGVTRVPVGNQP
+149 VDLPGVTRVPIEGQP
-164 KNIEEITKN
+164 HNIEEITKN

-179 DDPLTIILCVIAANS
+179 EDPLTIILCVIAANS

-227 GTDARKALLGE
+227 GTDAKKALMNE

-251 RSKQDLLDKIPMI
+251 RSKLDLNNKISM
-264 LAAKREKEFFKSHP
+264 AETARKEKEFFKTHP
-278 VYKNMP
+278 VYKNLP
-284 QGYLGTDLLIN
+284 AGHLGTSVLIN
-295 KLTKIYFRI
+295 KLTKIYFKI

-309 PRIVKAIND
+309 PRIVKAINE
-318 RVKTAEEELASL
+318 RVKTAEEELQGL

-337 DAGKMSMLWN
+337 EAGKMSLLWN
-347 MLNEYCDIFR
+347 MINDFCDMFR
-357 NVLKGKYDNK
+357 KVLQGKVNNK
-367 RLSFLK
+367 RTNFL
-373 EEGGFKIKILY
+373 EGEGGFKIKILY
-384 KKLLEEFTGDYKATA
+384 KKLLEEFTDDYKATA
-399 GYTDEN
+399 GYRDED

-443 ECFQNVFQYLDFL
+443 ECFQEVFQYIDFL
-456 SGKILE
+456 SGKIME
-462 RTFTRFPQAINDM
+462 KTFTRFPQAINDM
-475 GDLISNYLIEERDK
+475 TDLVSNYLIEERDK
-489 TKYIVDSVVDMEIN
+489 TKYLIDCVVDMELN

-514 NFTTFMPKQAP
+514 NFTTFIPKQHH
-525 QPRPVYNNQQGQP
+525 QHHSN
-538 GMGGQGQPGQM
+538 
-549 PQNNMQGN
+549 PQNTNEFK
-557 NMGQG
+557 
-562 GMGPGMGQMNQDI
+562 PE
-575 RPQPPVD
+575 PPID
-582 AKSIF
+582 AKNIF

-608 SIPKI
+608 CIPKI
-613 MGNYLVKEIEDNMQI
+613 MGNFLVKEIQENMQL

-639 MTDLLNEPESVAERR
+639 MTDLLNEPENIAERR
-654 KELNEMIKVMRNA
+654 KELNDMIKVMKNA

-681 QININDSDIITPSEQ
+681 QININDSDIANTGNNTN
-696 KAKEEKAKPKTDP
+696 AKEEKHKYEIKNEIKIESKTKSEP
-709 FKNMNMKEPAF
+709 THPALSKNK
-720 KAPAPKPEPVQQPA
+720 
-734 APAQPKPAASQPAKK
+734 SK
-749 GYGNL
+749 GNYTNL
-754 FGNYK
+754 FG

>member
-1 MEGPVSLEQEKSDA
+1 MSKDNSEDK
-15 DNVLFKKLRKLIN
+15 DNVLFRKLRKLIN

-83 LRLCHINSGQPWAIF
+83 LRLCHINSGEPWAIF
-98 EERKGKKFT
+98 EERKGTKFT
-107 DFIEVRKTIEALT
+107 DFVKVRETIEALT
-120 DEVCKTDKNIVDKPI
+120 DEVCKTNKNIIDKPI

-149 VDLPGVTRVPVGNQP
+149 VDLPGVTRVPIGDQP

-173 MAIRYI
+173 MARRYV

-194 DIATSDGLKLAKEI
+194 DIATSDGLMLAKEI
-208 DTTGS
+208 DTSGT

-227 GTDARKALLGE
+227 GTDARKALMNE

-251 RSKQDLLDKIPMI
+251 RSKQDLNNKISM
-264 LAAKREKEFFKSHP
+264 AETARKEKEFFKSHP
-278 VYKNMP
+278 AYKNLP
-284 QGYLGTDLLIN
+284 AGHLGTDVLIN

-309 PRIVKAIND
+309 PRIVKAINE
-318 RVKTAEEELASL
+318 RLKTAEEELQSL

-337 DAGKMSMLWN
+337 DAGKMSLLWN
-347 MLNEYCDIFR
+347 MINEYCDVFR
-357 NVLKGKYDNK
+357 KVLQGKYNNK
-367 RLSFLK
+367 RVNFL
-373 EEGGFKIKILY
+373 EGEGGFKIKILY

-399 GYTDEN
+399 GYSDEN

-443 ECFQNVFQYLDFL
+443 ECFQEVFQYLDFL
-456 SGKILE
+456 SGKIME
-462 RTFTRFPQAINDM
+462 KTFTRFPQAINDM
-475 GDLISNYLIEERDK
+475 TDLVSNYLMEERDK
-489 TKYIVDSVVDMEIN
+489 TKYLIDSIVDMEIN

-514 NFTTFMPKQAP
+514 NFTTFIPKSNKP
-525 QPRPVYNNQQGQP
+525 S
-538 GMGGQGQPGQM
+538 
-549 PQNNMQGN
+549 QNNMSGGNDGKNQGN
-557 NMGQG
+557 NN
-562 GMGPGMGQMNQDI
+562 MNNDI
-575 RPQPPVD
+575 NTQPPID
-582 AKSIF
+582 AKNIF

-608 SIPKI
+608 SVPKI
-613 MGNYLVKEIEDNMQI
+613 MGNYLVKEIEENMQL

-639 MTDLLNEPESVAERR
+639 MTDLLSEPESVAERR
-654 KELNEMIKVMRNA
+654 KELNDMIKVMRNA

-681 QININDSDIITPSEQ
+681 QININDSDITNTANTTET
-696 KAKEEKAKPKTDP
+696 KKKEEPPKKTTTTAEKKDVKPPAPEKPKV
-709 FKNMNMKEPAF
+709 E
-720 KAPAPKPEPVQQPA
+720 PKPKEQPA
-734 APAQPKPAASQPAKK
+734 EKDKKKK

-754 FGNYK
+754 FG

>member
-1 MEGPVSLEQEKSDA
+1 MSKDNSEDK
-15 DNVLFKKLRKLIN
+15 DNVLFRKLRKLIN

-83 LRLCHINSGQPWAIF
+83 LRLCHINSGEPWAIF
-98 EERKGKKFT
+98 EERKGTKFT
-107 DFIEVRKTIEALT
+107 DFVKVRETIEALT
-120 DEVCKTDKNIVDKPI
+120 DEVCKTNKNIIDKPI

-149 VDLPGVTRVPVGNQP
+149 VDLPGVTRVPIGDQP

-173 MAIRYI
+173 MARRYV

-194 DIATSDGLKLAKEI
+194 DIATSDGLMLAKEI
-208 DTTGS
+208 DTSGT

-227 GTDARKALLGE
+227 GTDARKALMNE

-251 RSKQDLLDKIPMI
+251 RSKQDLNNKISM
-264 LAAKREKEFFKSHP
+264 AETARKEKEFFKSHP
-278 VYKNMP
+278 AYKNLP
-284 QGYLGTDLLIN
+284 AGHLGTDVLIN

-309 PRIVKAIND
+309 PRIVKAINE
-318 RVKTAEEELASL
+318 RLKTAEEELQSL

-337 DAGKMSMLWN
+337 DAGKMSLLWN
-347 MLNEYCDIFR
+347 MINEYCDVFR
-357 NVLKGKYDNK
+357 KVLQGKYNNK
-367 RLSFLK
+367 RVNFL
-373 EEGGFKIKILY
+373 EGEGGFKIKILY

-399 GYTDEN
+399 GYSDEN

-443 ECFQNVFQYLDFL
+443 ECFQEVFQYLDFL
-456 SGKILE
+456 SGKIME
-462 RTFTRFPQAINDM
+462 KTFTRFPQAINDM
-475 GDLISNYLIEERDK
+475 TDLVSNYLMEERDK
-489 TKYIVDSVVDMEIN
+489 TKYLIDSIVDMEIN

-514 NFTTFMPKQAP
+514 NFTTFIPKSNKP
-525 QPRPVYNNQQGQP
+525 S
-538 GMGGQGQPGQM
+538 
-549 PQNNMQGN
+549 QNNMSGGNDGKNQGN
-557 NMGQG
+557 NN
-562 GMGPGMGQMNQDI
+562 MNNDI
-575 RPQPPVD
+575 NPQPPID
-582 AKSIF
+582 AKNIF

-608 SIPKI
+608 SVPKI
-613 MGNYLVKEIEDNMQI
+613 MGNYLVKEIEENMQL

-639 MTDLLNEPESVAERR
+639 MTDLLSEPESVAERR
-654 KELNEMIKVMRNA
+654 KELNDMIKVMRNA

-681 QININDSDIITPSEQ
+681 QININDSDITNTANTTET
-696 KAKEEKAKPKTDP
+696 KKKEEPPKKITTTAEKKEVKP
-709 FKNMNMKEPAF
+709 
-720 KAPAPKPEPVQQPA
+720 PAPEKIKVDPKLKEQPDD
-734 APAQPKPAASQPAKK
+734 KNKKKK

-754 FGNYK
+754 FG

>member
-1 MEGPVSLEQEKSDA
+1 MSKDTGDDK

-83 LRLCHINSGQPWAIF
+83 LRLCHINSGEPWAIF
-98 EERKGKKFT
+98 EERKGKKYT
-107 DFIEVRKTIEALT
+107 DFIKVRETIEELT
-120 DEVCKTDKNIVDKPI
+120 DEVCKKNKNIIDKPI

-149 VDLPGVTRVPVGNQP
+149 VDLPGVTRVPIGDQP
-164 KNIEEITKN
+164 KNIEQITKD
-173 MAIRYI
+173 MARRYAE
-179 DDPLTIILCVIAANS
+179 DPLTIILCVIAANS

-208 DTTGS
+208 DTTGT

-227 GTDARKALLGE
+227 GTDARKALMNE
-238 EIPLKLGYVGVKN
+238 EIYLKLGYVGVKN
-251 RSKQDLLDKIPMI
+251 RSKQDLINKISMEET
-264 LAAKREKEFFKSHP
+264 AKKEREFFKSHP
-278 VYKNMP
+278 AYKSLP
-284 QGYLGTDLLIN
+284 AGHLGTDVLIN

-309 PRIVKAIND
+309 PKIIKAIND
-318 RVKTAEEELASL
+318 RLKTAEDELAGL

-337 DAGKMSMLWN
+337 DAGKMSLLWN
-347 MLNEYCDIFR
+347 MINEYCDIFR
-357 NVLKGKYDNK
+357 KVLQGKYNNNK
-367 RLSFLK
+367 RLEFLDG
-373 EEGGFKIKILY
+373 EGGFKIKILY
-384 KKLLEEFTGDYKATA
+384 KKLLEQFTGNYKATA

-436 KLKDPIE
+436 KLRDPIE

-462 RTFTRFPQAINDM
+462 KTFTRFPQAVNDM
-475 GDLISNYLIEERDK
+475 TDLVTNYLIEERDK
-489 TKYIVDSVVDMEIN
+489 TKYLIDSTVEMEIN

-514 NFTTFMPKQAP
+514 NFTTFIPKSQ
-525 QPRPVYNNQQGQP
+525 RPSMSNNGPNNQGA
-538 GMGGQGQPGQM
+538 GQGQNQGS
-549 PQNNMQGN
+549 NNMN
-557 NMGQG
+557 N
-562 GMGPGMGQMNQDI
+562 NDN

-582 AKSIF
+582 AKNIF

-613 MGNYLVKEIEDNMQI
+613 IGNFLVKEIQENMQL
-628 KLYNKLYNARE
+628 KLYNKLHDARE
-639 MTDLLNEPESVAERR
+639 MTDLLSEPESVAERR

-681 QININDSDIITPSEQ
+681 QININESDLPKKQEN
-696 KAKEEKAKPKTDP
+696 KPKKEEVKPQASAPPQNKADKSD
-709 FKNMNMKEPAF
+709 
-720 KAPAPKPEPVQQPA
+720 
-734 APAQPKPAASQPAKK
+734 KPAEKK
-749 GYGNL
+749 KSYGNL
-754 FGNYK
+754 FG

>member
-1 MEGPVSLEQEKSDA
+1 MSKDNSDDK
-15 DNVLFKKLRKLIN
+15 DNVLFRKLRKLIN

-83 LRLCHINSGQPWAIF
+83 LRLCHINSGEPWAIF
-98 EERKGKKFT
+98 EERKGTKFT
-107 DFIEVRKTIEALT
+107 DFVKVRETIEALT
-120 DEVCKTDKNIVDKPI
+120 DEVCKTNKNIIDKPI

-149 VDLPGVTRVPVGNQP
+149 VDLPGVTRVPIGDQP

-173 MAIRYI
+173 MARRYV

-194 DIATSDGLKLAKEI
+194 DIATSDGLMLAKEI
-208 DTTGS
+208 DTSGT

-227 GTDARKALLGE
+227 GTDARKALMNE

-251 RSKQDLLDKIPMI
+251 RSKQDLNNKISM
-264 LAAKREKEFFKSHP
+264 AETARKEKEFFKSHP
-278 VYKNMP
+278 AYKNLP
-284 QGYLGTDLLIN
+284 AGHLGTDVLIN

-309 PRIVKAIND
+309 PRIVKAINE
-318 RVKTAEEELASL
+318 RLKTAEEELQSL

-337 DAGKMSMLWN
+337 DAGKMSLLWN
-347 MLNEYCDIFR
+347 MINEYCDVFR
-357 NVLKGKYDNK
+357 KVLQGKYNNK
-367 RLSFLK
+367 RVNFL
-373 EEGGFKIKILY
+373 EGEGGFKIKILY

-399 GYTDEN
+399 GYSDEN

-443 ECFQNVFQYLDFL
+443 ECFQEVFQYLDFL
-456 SGKILE
+456 SGKIME
-462 RTFTRFPQAINDM
+462 KTFTRFPQAINDM
-475 GDLISNYLIEERDK
+475 TDLVSNYLMEERDK
-489 TKYIVDSVVDMEIN
+489 TKYLIDSIVDMEIN

-514 NFTTFMPKQAP
+514 NFTTFIPKSNKP
-525 QPRPVYNNQQGQP
+525 S
-538 GMGGQGQPGQM
+538 
-549 PQNNMQGN
+549 QNNMSGGNDGKNQGN
-557 NMGQG
+557 NN
-562 GMGPGMGQMNQDI
+562 MNNDI
-575 RPQPPVD
+575 NPQPPID
-582 AKSIF
+582 AKNIF

-608 SIPKI
+608 SVPKI
-613 MGNYLVKEIEDNMQI
+613 MGNYLVKEIEENMQL

-639 MTDLLNEPESVAERR
+639 MTDLLSEPESVAERR
-654 KELNEMIKVMRNA
+654 KELNDMIKVMRNA

-681 QININDSDIITPSEQ
+681 QININDSDITNTANTTET
-696 KAKEEKAKPKTDP
+696 KKKEEPQKKTTTTAEKKDVKPPAPEKPKV
-709 FKNMNMKEPAF
+709 E
-720 KAPAPKPEPVQQPA
+720 PKPKEQPA
-734 APAQPKPAASQPAKK
+734 EKDKKKK

-754 FGNYK
+754 FG

>member
-1 MEGPVSLEQEKSDA
+1 MSKDTNKEGKKEGVEDEA

-120 DEVCKTDKNIVDKPI
+120 DEVCGKECNILDKPI

-149 VDLPGVTRVPVGNQP
+149 VDLPGVTRVPIKGQP
-164 KNIEEITKN
+164 ANIEEVTKN
-173 MAIRYI
+173 MCRRYA

-227 GTDARKALLGE
+227 GTDARKALMNE

-251 RSKQDLLDKIPMI
+251 RSKQDLIDKIPM
-264 LAAKREKEFFKSHP
+264 AEASRKEREFFKSHP
-278 VYKNMP
+278 AYKNLP
-284 QGYLGTDLLIN
+284 AGHLGTDVLIN

-309 PRIVKAIND
+309 PRIIKAIND
-318 RVKTAEEELASL
+318 RVKTAEEELAGL

-337 DAGKMSMLWN
+337 DAGKMSLLWN
-347 MLNEYCDIFR
+347 MINEYCDIFR
-357 NVLKGKYDNK
+357 KVLQGKFNNKGQ
-367 RLSFLK
+367 SFL
-373 EEGGFKIKILY
+373 EGEGGFKIKILY
-384 KKLLEEFTGDYKATA
+384 KKLLEEFTGNYKATA
-399 GYTDEN
+399 GYRDED

-443 ECFQNVFQYLDFL
+443 ECFQEVFQYLDFL

-462 RTFTRFPQAINDM
+462 KTFTRFPQAVNDM
-475 GDLISNYLIEERDK
+475 SDLVSNYLMEERDK
-489 TKYIVDSVVDMEIN
+489 TKYLIDSIVEMEIN

-514 NFTTFMPKQAP
+514 NYTTFIPKQSQQNMSNSP
-525 QPRPVYNNQQGQP
+525 SGSDINNKNNINNN
-538 GMGGQGQPGQM
+538 
-549 PQNNMQGN
+549 NNMN
-557 NMGQG
+557 NE
-562 GMGPGMGQMNQDI
+562 I
-575 RPQPPVD
+575 KPQQPFD
-582 AKSIF
+582 AKTIF

-613 MGNYLVKEIEDNMQI
+613 MGNFLVKEIQENMQL

-639 MTDLLNEPESVAERR
+639 MTDLLNEPESIAERR
-654 KELNEMIKVMRNA
+654 KELNDMIKVMKNA

-681 QININDSDIITPSEQ
+681 QININDSDITPS
-696 KAKEEKAKPKTDP
+696 
-709 FKNMNMKEPAF
+709 
-720 KAPAPKPEPVQQPA
+720 KPEKENKKKEDKKQPIEKKDSKPVSEKI
-734 APAQPKPAASQPAKK
+734 KPATPALKPPAGGEKK
-749 GYGNL
+749 KNFGNL
-754 FGNYK
+754 FG

>member
-1 MEGPVSLEQEKSDA
+1 MSKDTGEDK

-71 RGDGVV
+71 RGDGVI

-83 LRLCHINSGQPWAIF
+83 LRLCHINSGEPWAIF
-98 EERKGKKFT
+98 EERKGQKFT
-107 DFIEVRKTIEALT
+107 DFIKVRETIEALT
-120 DEVCKTDKNIVDKPI
+120 DEVCKTNKNIIDKPI

-149 VDLPGVTRVPVGNQP
+149 VDLPGVTRVPIGDQP

-173 MAIRYI
+173 MAKRYV

-227 GTDARKALLGE
+227 GTDARKALMNE

-251 RSKQDLLDKIPMI
+251 RSKLDLMNKLSMAETARK
-264 LAAKREKEFFKSHP
+264 EKEFFKSHP
-278 VYKNMP
+278 VYKNLP
-284 QGYLGTDLLIN
+284 AGHLGTSVLIN

-318 RVKTAEEELASL
+318 RVKTAEEELQSL

-337 DAGKMSMLWN
+337 DAGKMSLLWN
-347 MLNEYCDIFR
+347 MINEYCDVFR
-357 NVLKGKYDNK
+357 KVLQGKYNNK
-367 RLSFLK
+367 RLEFL
-373 EEGGFKIKILY
+373 EGEGGFKIKILY

-399 GYTDEN
+399 GYSDEN

-443 ECFQNVFQYLDFL
+443 ECFQEVFQYIDFL

-462 RTFTRFPQAINDM
+462 KTFTRFPQAINDLT
-475 GDLISNYLIEERDK
+475 DLVSNYLAEERDK
-489 TKYIVDSVVDMEIN
+489 TKYLVDSIVDMEIN

-514 NFTTFMPKQAP
+514 NFTTFIPKNNKSKNINNNNNDINKEP
-525 QPRPVYNNQQGQP
+525 Q
-538 GMGGQGQPGQM
+538 
-549 PQNNMQGN
+549 
-557 NMGQG
+557 
-562 GMGPGMGQMNQDI
+562 I
-575 RPQPPVD
+575 D
-582 AKSIF
+582 AKNIF
-587 IKEIRNRIE
+587 INEIRNRIE

-613 MGNYLVKEIEDNMQI
+613 MGNYLVKEIEENMQL

-639 MTDLLNEPESVAERR
+639 MTDLLSEPESIAERR
-654 KELNEMIKVMRNA
+654 KELNDMIKVMKNA

-681 QININDSDIITPSEQ
+681 QININDTDITNTNTEQ
-696 KAKEEKAKPKTDP
+696 KEKTDNKKDIKIESKAKS
-709 FKNMNMKEPAF
+709 EPI
-720 KAPAPKPEPVQQPA
+720 
-734 APAQPKPAASQPAKK
+734 KPALQNK
-749 GYGNL
+749 GKGNSYTNL
-754 FGNYK
+754 FG